1 MTVILNLDTAVKRA
15 GGAIKLAAF
24 LKVSHQIVYLW
35 IDRGWVPPRRAVQI
49 ENKTKVPRSK
59 LINPQLAKL
68 LNI

>member
-1 MTVILNLDTAVKRA
+1 MNLDTAVERA
-15 GGAIKLAAF
+15 GGVTALAAF

-35 IDRGWVPPRRAVQI
+35 IERGWVPPKRAVQI